1 MTRRSIVVG
10 LLGGIGSGKSSVA
23 ALFRTFGALTVDAD
37 RIARRVL
44 EDPAVVRTLVS
55 WWGPAVMSR
64 GRVNRAEVARRAFG
78 SAAETARLNAL
89 THPRI
94 RRELKREIAG
104 ARRRG
109 GVVIVEAA
117 LLLETGSDAGCDVLV
132 FVDAPA
138 AVRRR
143 RIASRGWTAAEW
155 RRRERA
161 QWPLPRKR
169 ARADYLIDN
178 GGSRAAARKQVETIL
193 QEIASL

>member
-1 MTRRSIVVG
+1 MTRRSRVVG
-10 LLGGIGSGKSSVA
+10 LLGGVGSGKSSVA
-23 ALFRTFGALTVDAD
+23 ALFKEFGALTVDAD
-37 RIARRVL
+37 RIAHGVL
-44 EDPAVVRTLVS
+44 EDPAVRRTLVA
-55 WWGPAVMSR
+55 WWGPAILRR
-64 GRVNRAEVARRAFG
+64 GRVDRAEVARRAFG
-78 SAAETARLNAL
+78 SAEATAKLNAL

-94 RRELKREIAG
+94 RRELKREIAR
-104 ARRRG
+104 ARRLG

-143 RIASRGWTAAEW
+143 RAASRGWTAAEW
-155 RRRERA
+155 RRREDA

-169 ARADYLIDN
+169 ARADYVIDN
-178 GGSRAAARKQVETIL
+178 GGSRAAARKQVVSIL

>member
-37 RIARRVL
+37 RLARRVL

-78 SAAETARLNAL
+78 SAAATAKLNAL

-117 LLLETGSDAGCDVLV
+117 LLLETGSDAGCDALV

-178 GGSRAAARKQVETIL
+178 GGTRAAARKQVETIL
-193 QEIASL
+193 QEIARL